1 MSSPIVVTIKQ
12 LNPVTVAFLSVTG
25 HYSQIPTA
33 FDRLYGWINQKGYQP
48 HGPAIT
54 VWYNIPGEVPD
65 NELHWEVRSAL
76 SGDVIGIAPDL
87 DNLGVKRL
95 DAAQVATTMHKGPY
109 DEVEKTYKALLAWV
123 AANGYEIIG
132 PPEELYYNEPAKTP
146 PGELLTEIR
155 FPVCKK

>member
-1 MSSPIVVTIKQ
+1 MSSPIEVTIKQ
-12 LNPVTVAFLSVTG
+12 LDPVAVAFLSVTG
-25 HYSQIPTA
+25 HYSQIPTS
-33 FDRLYGWINQKGYQP
+33 FDRLYGWINQRGYQP

-76 SGDVIGIAPDL
+76 SGDVIETAPDL
-87 DNLGVKRL
+87 DNLGVKHL
-95 DAAQVATTMHKGPY
+95 DAVQVATTMHKGPY
-109 DEVEKTYKALLAWV
+109 DEVEETYKALLAWIT
-123 AANGYEIIG
+123 AHGYEIIG
-132 PPEELYYNEPAKTP
+132 PPEELYYNEPAKTL

>member
-12 LNPVTVAFLSVTG
+12 VNPVTVAFLSVTG

-76 SGDVIGIAPDL
+76 SGDVIGIAPDP

-109 DEVEKTYKALLAWV
+109 DGVEKTYKALIAWV